1 MANCI
6 IAQSGG
12 PTSVINSSVV
22 GLIDA
27 NKDLKIFDKVYAG
40 LNGIEGILN
49 GNIIELSSFSDEEIN
64 SFRYTP
70 SSGLG
75 SCRYKMKKL
84 EESTE
89 EYDKLLEILK
99 AMQQDIKGLKE
110 SQERLENKIDGVVEQ
125 TADLLEFRTQITDT
139 VQQIKIDVEAIK
151 KDVTNVEVITA
162 SNWAD
167 IAKLKA
173 VK

>member
-1 MANCI
+1 ME
-6 IAQSGG
+6 
-12 PTSVINSSVV
+12 
-22 GLIDA
+22 
-27 NKDLKIFDKVYAG
+27 K
-40 LNGIEGILN
+40 
-49 GNIIELSSFSDEEIN
+49 EI
-64 SFRYTP
+64 
-70 SSGLG
+70 
-75 SCRYKMKKL
+75 
-84 EESTE
+84 
-89 EYDKLLEILK
+89 LEILK

-110 SQERLENKIDGVVEQ
+110 SQERLENKIDGVVEK
-125 TADLLEFRTQITDT
+125 TADLLEFRTKITDT

>member
-1 MANCI
+1 ME
-6 IAQSGG
+6 
-12 PTSVINSSVV
+12 
-22 GLIDA
+22 
-27 NKDLKIFDKVYAG
+27 KEK
-40 LNGIEGILN
+40 
-49 GNIIELSSFSDEEIN
+49 
-64 SFRYTP
+64 
-70 SSGLG
+70 
-75 SCRYKMKKL
+75 
-84 EESTE
+84 
-89 EYDKLLEILK
+89 LEILK

-125 TADLLEFRTQITDT
+125 TADLLEFRTKITDT

>member
-1 MANCI
+1 ME
-6 IAQSGG
+6 
-12 PTSVINSSVV
+12 
-22 GLIDA
+22 
-27 NKDLKIFDKVYAG
+27 K
-40 LNGIEGILN
+40 
-49 GNIIELSSFSDEEIN
+49 EI
-64 SFRYTP
+64 
-70 SSGLG
+70 
-75 SCRYKMKKL
+75 
-84 EESTE
+84 
-89 EYDKLLEILK
+89 LEILK

-125 TADLLEFRTQITDT
+125 TADLLEFRTKITDT
-139 VQQIKIDVEAIK
+139 VQQIKIDVKAIK

>member
-1 MANCI
+1 ME
-6 IAQSGG
+6 
-12 PTSVINSSVV
+12 
-22 GLIDA
+22 
-27 NKDLKIFDKVYAG
+27 K
-40 LNGIEGILN
+40 
-49 GNIIELSSFSDEEIN
+49 EI
-64 SFRYTP
+64 
-70 SSGLG
+70 
-75 SCRYKMKKL
+75 
-84 EESTE
+84 
-89 EYDKLLEILK
+89 LEILK

-110 SQERLENKIDGVVEQ
+110 SQERLENKFDGVVEQ
-125 TADLLEFRTQITDT
+125 TADLLEFRTKITDT

>member
-1 MANCI
+1 ME
-6 IAQSGG
+6 
-12 PTSVINSSVV
+12 
-22 GLIDA
+22 
-27 NKDLKIFDKVYAG
+27 K
-40 LNGIEGILN
+40 
-49 GNIIELSSFSDEEIN
+49 EI
-64 SFRYTP
+64 
-70 SSGLG
+70 
-75 SCRYKMKKL
+75 
-84 EESTE
+84 
-89 EYDKLLEILK
+89 LEILK

-125 TADLLEFRTQITDT
+125 TADLLEFRTKITDT
-139 VQQIKIDVEAIK
+139 VQQVKIDVEAIK

>member
-1 MANCI
+1 ME
-6 IAQSGG
+6 
-12 PTSVINSSVV
+12 
-22 GLIDA
+22 
-27 NKDLKIFDKVYAG
+27 K
-40 LNGIEGILN
+40 
-49 GNIIELSSFSDEEIN
+49 EI
-64 SFRYTP
+64 
-70 SSGLG
+70 
-75 SCRYKMKKL
+75 
-84 EESTE
+84 
-89 EYDKLLEILK
+89 LEILK

-125 TADLLEFRTQITDT
+125 TADLLEFRTKITDT

-167 IAKLKA
+167 IAKIKA

>member
-1 MANCI
+1 ME
-6 IAQSGG
+6 
-12 PTSVINSSVV
+12 
-22 GLIDA
+22 
-27 NKDLKIFDKVYAG
+27 K
-40 LNGIEGILN
+40 
-49 GNIIELSSFSDEEIN
+49 EI
-64 SFRYTP
+64 
-70 SSGLG
+70 
-75 SCRYKMKKL
+75 
-84 EESTE
+84 
-89 EYDKLLEILK
+89 LEILK

-125 TADLLEFRTQITDT
+125 TADLLEFRTKITDT

-167 IAKLKA
+167 IAKA

>member
-1 MANCI
+1 ME
-6 IAQSGG
+6 
-12 PTSVINSSVV
+12 
-22 GLIDA
+22 
-27 NKDLKIFDKVYAG
+27 K
-40 LNGIEGILN
+40 
-49 GNIIELSSFSDEEIN
+49 EI
-64 SFRYTP
+64 
-70 SSGLG
+70 
-75 SCRYKMKKL
+75 
-84 EESTE
+84 
-89 EYDKLLEILK
+89 LEILK

-125 TADLLEFRTQITDT
+125 TADLLEFRTKITDT

-173 VK
+173 VKYNNEKVKFYVYLIKFHFFYF

>member
-1 MANCI
+1 ME
-6 IAQSGG
+6 
-12 PTSVINSSVV
+12 
-22 GLIDA
+22 
-27 NKDLKIFDKVYAG
+27 K
-40 LNGIEGILN
+40 
-49 GNIIELSSFSDEEIN
+49 EI
-64 SFRYTP
+64 
-70 SSGLG
+70 
-75 SCRYKMKKL
+75 
-84 EESTE
+84 
-89 EYDKLLEILK
+89 LEILK

-125 TADLLEFRTQITDT
+125 TADLLEFRTKITDT
-139 VQQIKIDVEAIK
+139 VQQIKIYVEAIK

>member
-1 MANCI
+1 ME
-6 IAQSGG
+6 
-12 PTSVINSSVV
+12 
-22 GLIDA
+22 
-27 NKDLKIFDKVYAG
+27 K
-40 LNGIEGILN
+40 
-49 GNIIELSSFSDEEIN
+49 EI
-64 SFRYTP
+64 
-70 SSGLG
+70 
-75 SCRYKMKKL
+75 
-84 EESTE
+84 
-89 EYDKLLEILK
+89 LEILK

-125 TADLLEFRTQITDT
+125 TADLLEFRTKITDT

-167 IAKLKA
+167 IAKLKE

>member
-1 MANCI
+1 ME
-6 IAQSGG
+6 
-12 PTSVINSSVV
+12 
-22 GLIDA
+22 
-27 NKDLKIFDKVYAG
+27 K
-40 LNGIEGILN
+40 
-49 GNIIELSSFSDEEIN
+49 EI
-64 SFRYTP
+64 
-70 SSGLG
+70 
-75 SCRYKMKKL
+75 
-84 EESTE
+84 
-89 EYDKLLEILK
+89 LEILK

-125 TADLLEFRTQITDT
+125 TADLLEFRTKITDT
-139 VQQIKIDVEAIK
+139 VQQIKIDVQAIK

>member
-1 MANCI
+1 ME
-6 IAQSGG
+6 
-12 PTSVINSSVV
+12 
-22 GLIDA
+22 
-27 NKDLKIFDKVYAG
+27 K
-40 LNGIEGILN
+40 
-49 GNIIELSSFSDEEIN
+49 EI
-64 SFRYTP
+64 
-70 SSGLG
+70 
-75 SCRYKMKKL
+75 
-84 EESTE
+84 
-89 EYDKLLEILK
+89 LEILK
-99 AMQQDIKGLKE
+99 SIQLDIKGLKE

-125 TADLLEFRTQITDT
+125 TADLLEFRTKITDT